1 MLIRLARLSEH
12 IDKHRSLVAG
22 QALPAEPANAC

>member
-12 IDKHRSLVAG
+12 IIKRRSLVSR
-22 QALPAEPANAC
+22 QLLPAESGNAC